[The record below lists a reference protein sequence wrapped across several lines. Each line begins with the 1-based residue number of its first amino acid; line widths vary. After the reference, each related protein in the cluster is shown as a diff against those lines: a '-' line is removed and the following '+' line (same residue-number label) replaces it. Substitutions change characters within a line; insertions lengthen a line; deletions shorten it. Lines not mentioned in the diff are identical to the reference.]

1 MDNDGMTVCSPAMAW
16 DPKIY
21 MGFGSE
27 RTRSAAELLARIPAA
42 DPGRVAD
49 LGCGPGN
56 STALLAARW
65 PDADL
70 EGVDNSPEMLAE
82 ARRSGVRARW
92 VEADVARWS
101 PDAPCDVVY
110 SNATLQW
117 LPDHAA
123 LLPRLMAHVARGGTF
138 AFQVPR
144 NFGEPCHAL
153 IHEIAEKDPWAGKL
167 RGIRD
172 VAGVLAPE
180 AYYAILEPLAKSI
193 DIWETRYVQVLD
205 GEDAVF
211 RWMSGTGLR
220 PFANALEGQEREAFL
235 AEYRRRVAAA
245 YPRRA
250 NGSTL
255 YPFQRLFAVAVR

>member
-1 MDNDGMTVCSPAMAW
+1 MAW

-21 MGFGSE
+21 MGFGNE
-27 RTRSAAELLARIPAA
+27 RTRPAAELLARVPVAA
-42 DPGRVAD
+42 PKHVVD

-70 EGVDNSPEMLAE
+70 VGVDNSPQMLAE
-82 ARRSGVRARW
+82 ARKTQIPARW
-92 VEADVARWS
+92 IEADVGRWAPKS
-101 PDAPCDVVY
+101 PCDVVY

-123 LLPRLMAHVARGGTF
+123 LLPRLASHVAEGGAF

-144 NFGEPCHAL
+144 NYGEPCHVL
-153 IHEIAEKDPWAGKL
+153 IHEVAQAGPWSAKL
-167 RGIRD
+167 KGIRD
-172 VAGVLAPE
+172 SIGVLDPE
-180 AYYAILEPLAKSI
+180 DYFAILEPYAKAV
-193 DIWETRYVQVLD
+193 DIWETRYLQTLD
-205 GEDAVF
+205 GEDAVY

-220 PFANALEGQEREAFL
+220 PFANALDGAERDAFL
-235 AEYRRRVAAA
+235 AEYKRRVGQA

-250 NGSTL
+250 GGKTL
-255 YPFQRLFAVAVR
+255 YPFQRLFAVVTR